1 MTRRAGFTLVELLVV
16 AGIFAMLFGLVLTGG
31 KPSTSGQVRQ
41 AAQSIASVL
50 LATQSKAL
58 GSPSGAG
65 VILDPAAASLAT
77 TVSAADMLPMIVG
90 SCTNGMPPGNLA
102 ATTTTVSIQPDNAD
116 PADLVNGY
124 KIRFQGR
131 DAQGVQPP
139 TAWMSFASNVVG
151 FRSSNGQSGGI
162 KGNTIWPKPLAGVSL
177 SVWVARYPNEG
188 ETLYE
193 LPKTVGVDLRYSGVG
208 DGGTFDA
215 NWSNLSNRGA
225 IAVTFDSV
233 GEVDAVMQQVL
244 SPAASRTVQPLHP
257 ASPVYLL
264 VATRT
269 DIEYDTALGTDK
281 SLWVVVHPQT
291 GRVSVSSNVAQAAKD
306 AAALRAARAKARE
319 GVAVGK

>member
-1 MTRRAGFTLVELLVV
+1 MNRRAAFTLVELLVV
-16 AGIFAMLFGLVLTGG
+16 AGIFAMLFGLVLTGA

-65 VILDPAAASLAT
+65 VILDPAASNMVT
-77 TVSAADMLPMIVG
+77 SVSAADMLPMIIG
-90 SCTNGMPPGNLA
+90 TCTNGMPPSNLA
-102 ATTTTVSIQPDNAD
+102 ATSTTVSIQPDNAD
-116 PADLVNGY
+116 AADLANGY
-124 KIRFQGR
+124 KIRFQEKDGK
-131 DAQGVQPP
+131 GVQPP
-139 TAWMSFASNVVG
+139 TGWMSFASNVVG
-151 FRSSNGQSGGI
+151 FRAGNGQRPQ
-162 KGNTIWPKPLAGVSL
+162 NTIWPKPVSGGMF

-193 LPKTVGVDLRYSGVG
+193 LPRTVGVDLRYSGVG

-225 IAVTFDSV
+225 IAITFDSV

-244 SPAASRTVQPLHP
+244 SAAASRSVQPLQP
-257 ASPVYLL
+257 ATPVYLL
-264 VATRT
+264 VALRS
-269 DIEYDTALGTDK
+269 DIDYDTALATDR

-291 GRVSVSSNVAQAAKD
+291 GRVSVSSNVAQSAKD
-306 AAALRAARAKARE
+306 ATALRAARAKARE
-319 GVAVGK
+319 GIAVGK

>member
-1 MTRRAGFTLVELLVV
+1 MNRRAGFTLVELLVV

-58 GSPSGAG
+58 GNPSGAG
-65 VILDPAAASLAT
+65 VILDPSAAPMVT
-77 TVSAADMLPMIVG
+77 TVSAADMLPMITG
-90 SCTNGMPPGNLA
+90 ACTNGMPPSNLA
-102 ATTTTVSIQPDNAD
+102 AATATVGIQPDNAD
-116 PADLVNGY
+116 AADLVNGY
-124 KIRFQGR
+124 KIRFQER
-131 DAQGVQPP
+131 DGPGVQPP
-139 TAWMSFASNVVG
+139 TAWMSFASNDVG
-151 FRSSNGQSGGI
+151 FRTGNGQRPQ
-162 KGNTIWPKPLAGVSL
+162 NTIWPKPVAGGSF

-193 LPKTVGVDLRYSGVG
+193 LPRTVGIDLRYSGVG

-233 GEVDAVMQQVL
+233 GEVDALMQQVL

-257 ASPVYLL
+257 TSPVYLL

-269 DIEYDTALGTDK
+269 DIEYDAALGTDK

-291 GRVSVSSNVAQAAKD
+291 GRVSVSSNVAQTAKD

-319 GVAVGK
+319 GIAVGK

>member
-1 MTRRAGFTLVELLVV
+1 MNRRVGFTLVELLVV

-58 GSPSGAG
+58 GNPSGAG
-65 VILDPAAASLAT
+65 VIFDPSAGAMVTA
-77 TVSAADMLPMIVG
+77 VSAADMLPMIVG
-90 SCTNGMPPGNLA
+90 SCTNGMPPSNLA

-116 PADLVNGY
+116 VADLANGY
-124 KIRFQGR
+124 RIRFQER
-131 DAQGVQPP
+131 DASGVQPP
-139 TAWMSFASNVVG
+139 TAWMSFTSNAVG
-151 FRSSNGQSGGI
+151 FRAGNGQRPQ
-162 KGNTIWPKPLAGVSL
+162 NTIWPKPVAGGAF
-177 SVWVARYPNEG
+177 SVWIARYPNEG

-193 LPKTVGVDLRYSGVG
+193 LPRTVGVDLRYSGVG
-208 DGGTFDA
+208 DGGTFDS
-215 NWSNLSNRGA
+215 NWSNLANRGA

-233 GEVDAVMQQVL
+233 GEVDSLMQQVL
-244 SPAASRTVQPLHP
+244 SAAASRTVQPLHP
-257 ASPVYLL
+257 ASSVYLL

-269 DIEYDTALGTDK
+269 DIDYDTALATDK

-291 GRVSVSSNVAQAAKD
+291 GRVSVSSNVAQSAKD

-319 GVAVGK
+319 GIAVGR